1 MTPGSPLVKMLAPA
15 PLAVGVEGYSIIA
28 VDGDEPLDQASDGVV
43 KYRSAHLDDM
53 VSEKVVQ
60 SGHSVQSN
68 SEAIEEVRRILLAH
82 AAKVSPLPESGQGQG
97 TLPFLFHNAPL
108 WRRP

>member
-1 MTPGSPLVKMLAPA
+1 MS
-15 PLAVGVEGYSIIA
+15 VEGYSIIA

-43 KYRSAHLDDM
+43 KYSGAHLDGM
-53 VSEKVVQ
+53 VSEKIVR

-68 SEAIEEVRRILLAH
+68 PEAIQEVRRILHAH
-82 AAKVSPLPESGQGQG
+82 AAKASPISKSGQGQG
-97 TLPFLFHNAPL
+97 TLPFLFHNAPQ